1 MTARPPFISGRSPD
15 RRLSPPGPQET
26 TEANG
31 DGTRGQG
38 RRREIRV
45 GRGRRPA
52 PERRRCRELKQCAAG
67 EGRRARPR
75 AARRGKTPGRSTPDR
90 PKRHI
95 GCRIGPSKNR
105 IATKTASRPALP
117 ARLRPDDL
125 PHGSKGRSTAAPT
138 GRRGRASARWSE
150 PWFHRIT
157 TSSAPRIIER
167 TKIEHIVILVKPGAA
182 LSRRYWR
189 RPQARPR
196 AAGLW
201 RALPR

>member
-1 MTARPPFISGRSPD
+1 VTAPPPFIAGRSPD
-15 RRLSPPGPQET
+15 RRLSPPGPQQT

-67 EGRRARPR
+67 EGRRVRPR

-95 GCRIGPSKNR
+95 GCRIGPSTNR
-105 IATKTASRPALP
+105 IATKTASRPAP
-117 ARLRPDDL
+117 RARRRPDGL
-125 PHGSKGRSTAAPT
+125 PHGLKGRSTAAPT
-138 GRRGRASARWSE
+138 GRRSQASARGSKRS
-150 PWFHRIT
+150 FHGIA

-167 TKIEHIVILVKPGAA
+167 TEIEQIVILVKPSAA
-182 LSRRYWR
+182 LSRRYRR
-189 RPQARPR
+189 RPQARRR
-196 AAGLW
+196 ASGLW